1 MALKHSKFK
10 NPGLLFELLV
20 RQITADTLE
29 NKDSKA
35 IDILKKYFSKTELA
49 KEYNIYKVLSENK
62 NISDS
67 KASMLM
73 ESSTQA
79 YSKLNQSQ
87 LRKEKY
93 AIIADIKEAYNLDDF
108 FKAKLDNY
116 KTLASIYLLLE
127 SNSSQESINP
137 ETVTEYK
144 MTILEGMTKTNA
156 SKEVK
161 SEVLE
166 EYNENDKET
175 RLLVYKILV
184 GKFNDKYKD
193 ALNERQKNL
202 LKEYITEV
210 SMTPNLREYV
220 NEQLMVVR
228 QELKTSLPTI
238 QDKTIQIKV
247 KQVAEIIKEI
257 PKTKSVTDD
266 DVSNLFN
273 YYQLVDEINQVTK
286 K

>member
-10 NPGLLFELLV
+10 NSGLLFELLV

-62 NISDS
+62 NVSEN
-67 KASMLM
+67 KASLLL
-73 ESSTQA
+73 ESSIQA

-93 AIIADIKEAYNLDDF
+93 SIIASIKEAYDIDDF

-127 SNSSQESINP
+127 SGSSKETINP
-137 ETVTEYK
+137 EALTEYK
-144 MTILEGMTKTNA
+144 MTIVEGMTKSNA
-156 SKEVK
+156 KETK
-161 SEVLE
+161 SEMLLE
-166 EYNENDKET
+166 FNENDKET

-210 SMTPNLREYV
+210 SMTPNLRDYV

-228 QELKTSLPTI
+228 QELKASLPNI

-247 KQVAEIIKEI
+247 KQVTEIIKEV

>member
-10 NPGLLFELLV
+10 NSGLLFELLV

-62 NISDS
+62 NVSEN
-67 KASMLM
+67 KASLLL
-73 ESSTQA
+73 ESSIQA

-93 AIIADIKEAYNLDDF
+93 SIIASIKEAYDIDDF

-127 SNSSQESINP
+127 SGSSKETINP
-137 ETVTEYK
+137 EALTEYK
-144 MTILEGMTKTNA
+144 MTIVEGMTKSNA
-156 SKEVK
+156 KETK
-161 SEVLE
+161 SEMLLE
-166 EYNENDKET
+166 FNENDKET

-210 SMTPNLREYV
+210 SMTPNLRDYV

-228 QELKTSLPTI
+228 QELKASLPNI

-247 KQVAEIIKEI
+247 KQVTEIIKEV
-257 PKTKSVTDD
+257 PKTKIVTDD